1 MTSAIN
7 RRTSVLWHTMQEG
20 TVTVKKL
27 SGLTGWTILHTR
39 DAIVKSVDKALLQR
53 LHPRKNP
60 AEYGLT
66 PMGIE
71 RALEIDARHVEF
83 ADATTAAAALPPIN
97 PPPLPAEAA
106 ASPSAP
112 APAPWFE
119 PKCIPAMGTLNPSVL
134 ASGLA
139 KGEPG
144 VATVTAP
151 QPQAFGWAERR
162 TTQPKYF
169 EAEDLVCAI
178 NSQGEL
184 VLDLGDANNI
194 VVQFGPAQALKLQRF
209 LDNVSLLY
217 ELDAKGQ
224 L

>member
-1 MTSAIN
+1 MSGVN
-7 RRTSVLWHTMQEG
+7 RRNSVLWHTMQEG

-27 SGLTGWTILHTR
+27 AELTGWNILQTR
-39 DAIVKSVDKALLQR
+39 DALTKTTDKALLNR

-71 RALEIDARHVEF
+71 QALQVNARHVEF
-83 ADATTAAAALPPIN
+83 ASSEAAVAAILPITT
-97 PPPLPAEAA
+97 PPLPEPAQA

-112 APAPWFE
+112 EPLIDPARSSAFDS
-119 PKCIPAMGTLNPSVL
+119 ILQL
-134 ASGLA
+134 SGLTKEEFA
-139 KGEPG
+139 APP
-144 VATVTAP
+144 VTEV
-151 QPQAFGWAERR
+151 QPQAFGWAEQAA
-162 TTQPKYF
+162 QPKYF
-169 EAEDLVCAI
+169 QAEDLVCAI
-178 NSQGEL
+178 NSKGEL

-194 VVQFGPAQALKLQRF
+194 VVQFKPAQALKLQSF

-217 ELDAKGQ
+217 ELSAKGR

>member
-1 MTSAIN
+1 MSGVN
-7 RRTSVLWHTMQEG
+7 RRNSVLWHTMQEG

-27 SGLTGWTILHTR
+27 AELTGWDILQTR
-39 DAIVKSVDKALLQR
+39 DALTKTTDKALLNR

-71 RALEIDARHVEF
+71 QALLVDARHVEF
-83 ADATTAAAALPPIN
+83 ASSEAAVAAILPIT
-97 PPPLPAEAA
+97 PPPLPEPAQA

-112 APAPWFE
+112 EPAIRSASASASAFDSILQLSGMSQQDFSAPPVNEA
-119 PKCIPAMGTLNPSVL
+119 
-134 ASGLA
+134 
-139 KGEPG
+139 
-144 VATVTAP
+144 
-151 QPQAFGWAERR
+151 QPQAFGWAEQAA
-162 TTQPKYF
+162 QPKYF
-169 EAEDLVCAI
+169 QAEDLVCAI
-178 NSQGEL
+178 NSKGEL

-194 VVQFGPAQALKLQRF
+194 VVQFKPAQALKLQSF

-217 ELDAKGQ
+217 ELSAKGQ